1 MRHQVS
7 STNNGRWLR
16 PSILVSGPLYA
27 PSHELEPVCDEP
39 LEVPVTSQPGDI
51 TRQWW
56 YLFQAFP
63 AEHRDEEIATWVKE
77 RRVGALIAL
86 FEQDKKD
93 ALEEL
98 RSLRRRHP
106 REYARA
112 RREHQGED
120 DWDEGDL
127 DDDEKVSWDQHQ
139 LKRDRREAQNEWVEN
154 QYERFLFIVQDRSRL
169 IDRIRDL
176 DEKETAGDDS

>member
-1 MRHQVS
+1 MTRES
-7 STNNGRWLR
+7 
-16 PSILVSGPLYA
+16 A
-27 PSHELEPVCDEP
+27 
-39 LEVPVTSQPGDI
+39 DI

-56 YLFQAFP
+56 YLFQTFP
-63 AEHRDEEIATWVKE
+63 TEHRDEEIATWVKE

-106 REYARA
+106 KDYERA
-112 RREHQGED
+112 RREHQGEY

-127 DDDEKVSWDQHQ
+127 DDEELSDRQWDQ
-139 LKRDRREAQNEWVEN
+139 KRDRREAQYEWVEE
-154 QYERFLFIVQDRSRL
+154 QYERFLYIVQERSRL
-169 IDRIRDL
+169 ITRVRDL
-176 DEKETAGDDS
+176 DERESIANDS